1 MREHVYICA
10 ALVFRESVSV
20 YAQKFNNCAMLHCPR
35 KWAYYAQKSANYA
48 QKVPIMLK
56 VNLVVAVNHN
66 EQWHCQVP
74 KPSAVHHVTHILC
87 LSE

>member
-1 MREHVYICA
+1 MREYLYICA

-20 YAQKFNNCAMLHCPR
+20 YAQKFNNYAMLHCPR
-35 KWAYYAQKSANYA
+35 KWAYYA

-74 KPSAVHHVTHILC
+74 KPSAVHHGTHILC